1 MMTTIPYHMTTI
13 PRRSLYR
20 LAALY
25 LCLTFAFCGT
35 LQAQNAAALISKG
48 RNAEQM
54 NLTLRAT
61 EYYQQA
67 ADTDAMAAE
76 PWLCLGLLY
85 EKTGHYSEAISAL
98 HHAIALAQ
106 GSNEGASSTAA
117 EYMPTDSLLALAHE
131 HLVACYVDDGDFDGA
146 KNGGIAD
153 SVELLHLTERA
164 IELNPASANAYAS
177 MALIF
182 NHQKQFSAAVT
193 WAKKAIALDSKY
205 PRAYNILGI
214 IYYNQ
219 GKDND
224 AVAQFRKALQ
234 ADPAN
239 DDAFYN
245 LGVLNTLRGNHE
257 TALSYLRKGL
267 KSNPKSIKL
276 TYFMGIAYMQ
286 RGDSQKAI
294 ECNLH
299 IINELD
305 SLYTPAYNRLGS
317 IYCTKGDFDQA
328 IAYHTK
334 ASRINPKDAEA
345 FKCLGKVYADKGDY
359 VKAQRNYQKAVLLN
373 DRDHETQLLI
383 AKMYGAQ
390 GNASREAT
398 AYKKAAKLGNPEA
411 QAWMVKRGK
420 SW

>member
-1 MMTTIPYHMTTI
+1 MIKTIHRH
-13 PRRSLYR
+13 PRLV
-20 LAALY
+20 AALCIC
-25 LCLTFAFCGT
+25 LCTGMGNL
-35 LQAQNAAALISKG
+35 LQAQNAADLISKG
-48 RNAEQM
+48 RNAEHLD
-54 NLTLRAT
+54 LTLRAA
-61 EYYQQA
+61 EYYHQA
-67 ADTDAMAAE
+67 AEADAFAAE
-76 PWLCLGLLY
+76 PWLCLGLLH
-85 EKTGHYSEAISAL
+85 EKTGHYNEAVAAL
-98 HHAIALAQ
+98 HHAISLAQ
-106 GSNEGASSTAA
+106 SSGEEGNEGVTSTESSA
-117 EYMPTDSLLALAHE
+117 YMPADSLLAVAYE

-153 SVELLHLTERA
+153 SIALRQLAERA
-164 IELNPASANAYAS
+164 IELNPESAGAYAS

-182 NHQKQFSAAVT
+182 NHQKQYSAAIT

-205 PRAYNILGI
+205 PRAYNTLGI

-224 AVAQFRKALQ
+224 AIAQFRKALQ

-257 TALSYLRKGL
+257 TALNYLRKGL
-267 KSNPKSIKL
+267 KSNPKSVKL
-276 TYFMGIAYMQ
+276 TYFMGLAYMQ

-294 ECNLH
+294 ECNLR

-317 IYCTKGDFDQA
+317 IYCSKGDFDQA

-334 ASRINPKDAEA
+334 ASRINPQDGEA

-359 VKAQRNYQKAVLLN
+359 VKAQRNYQKAVQLN